1 MCKLFIITGA
11 LHRVGITRV
20 LAAANKEFAQTER
33 DGFGFI
39 ATANGAYAR
48 GRYFEPNRFH
58 GFGRGLPHLVT
69 GDIAEENHLPKFSQ
83 TLIVHGRTA
92 TSTKKLAN
100 CHPFMFGDE
109 ALAHNGVVDWIG
121 NPEEEPS
128 EECDS
133 EQFFSWLR
141 NNCWDVTHCDW
152 AGWGAIAHVN
162 TKTGILTIA
171 RDRAMLYGA
180 KRRDSLGWVFATSQ
194 HHLKEICKYAGI
206 RLTRDPLLL
215 PDHKILSFSQRGEV
229 TSVEDWKGFGE
240 RQLTY
245 LDAQSWGNSSI
256 NESPESTSQK
266 RKTHNRGKGGRK
278 GNRSHPSLWERCDS

>member
-1 MCKLFIITGA
+1 MCKLLIITGA
-11 LHRVGITRV
+11 LHRAGITRV
-20 LAAANKEFAQTER
+20 LVAANREFAKTER

-39 ATANGAYAR
+39 ATTNGTYAR

-58 GFGRGLPHLVT
+58 GFGRGLPHAVT

-109 ALAHNGVVDWIG
+109 ALAHNGVVEWIG
-121 NPEEEPS
+121 DPASEPEQ
-128 EECDS
+128 ECDS
-133 EQFFSWLR
+133 EQFFSWLKSHS
-141 NNCWDVTHCDW
+141 WEEAIHDW

-162 TKTGILTIA
+162 IRTGILTIA
-171 RDRAMLYGA
+171 RDGAKLYGA
-180 KRRDSLGWVFATSQ
+180 KRADSVGWVFATSQ
-194 HHLKEICKYAGI
+194 EHLKEICKYAGI

-215 PDHKILSFSQRGEV
+215 PNNKILSFSQRGEV
-229 TSVEDWKGFGE
+229 TGVEEWIGFAE

-245 LDAQSWGNSSI
+245 LDAQSWGSTND
-256 NESPESTSQK
+256 NELHESTSKK
-266 RKTHNRGKGGRK
+266 RKGHNRGKGKRK
-278 GNRSHPSLWERCDS
+278 GNCSHPSFWERCDS